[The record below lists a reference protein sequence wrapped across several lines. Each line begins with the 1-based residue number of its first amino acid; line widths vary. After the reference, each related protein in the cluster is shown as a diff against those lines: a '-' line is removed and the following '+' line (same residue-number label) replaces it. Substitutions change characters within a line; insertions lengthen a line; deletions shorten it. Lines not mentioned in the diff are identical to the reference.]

1 MDAITEASS
10 LIKRAISE
18 LDAERQRLEG
28 ALESLDGGSSP
39 SNRPGRPA
47 GARSGPRKARRR
59 RRRAPKG
66 GRRQEV
72 LALIDR
78 KPGIT
83 GAVLAKELGTQ
94 SSQVYNLTGKL
105 VKEKVIRKRGA
116 TYEMMPGA
124 PATKIV
130 ATKKKAAATTTK

>member
-1 MDAITEASS
+1 
-10 LIKRAISE
+10 
-18 LDAERQRLEG
+18 
-28 ALESLDGGSSP
+28 
-39 SNRPGRPA
+39 
-47 GARSGPRKARRR
+47 
-59 RRRAPKG
+59 
-66 GRRQEV
+66 V

-83 GAVLAKELGTQ
+83 GAVLAKELGIQ

-130 ATKKKAAATTTK
+130 ATKKRAAATAVD